1 MTYAMCGRL
10 GCRHH
15 DGDGC
20 TLETVDLVTS
30 PVIGVPH
37 CKDFEVVGDVR
48 RAQPGADP
56 IDLVKRDL
64 GELRRYKQ
72 ELADARGSRDHWRK
86 LAGERE
92 DELEALKS
100 EMAARWVKLPTDT
113 SGETI
118 RHGDLLVDSDGVTF
132 RANELVL
139 RDSGWMLRYM
149 GEDVLPED
157 TIHAEEE
164 LTEEG
169 VLTDFGAEMAASGET
184 VLLDEQYSH
193 AMRLV
198 EELHQVLSL
207 NGGGYLDEFG
217 SREG

>member
-20 TLETVDLVTS
+20 TLETVDLITS

-37 CKDFEVVGDVR
+37 CRDFEVVGDVR

-56 IDLVKRDL
+56 IDLVKREL

-86 LAGERE
+86 LADEHESELIMLKAER
-92 DELEALKS
+92 DAC
-100 EMAARWVKLPTDT
+100 WVKLPTDT

-118 RHGDLLVDSDGVTF
+118 HHGDLLVDSDGVTF
-132 RANELVL
+132 HANELVL
-139 RDSGWMLRYM
+139 CESGWMLRYM
-149 GEDVLPED
+149 GEDVFPVD
-157 TIHAEEE
+157 TIHAEEQRTVE
-164 LTEEG
+164 D
-169 VLTDFGAEMAASGET
+169 VLEDFGAEVA
-184 VLLDEQYSH
+184 
-193 AMRLV
+193 
-198 EELHQVLSL
+198 
-207 NGGGYLDEFG
+207 GGYDTHEAARIYANEI
-217 SREG
+217 RELLGVDDGE

>member
-20 TLETVDLVTS
+20 TLETVDLITS

-56 IDLVKRDL
+56 IDLVKREL

-86 LAGERE
+86 RADEIEQELIMMKAER
-92 DELEALKS
+92 DAC
-100 EMAARWVKLPTDT
+100 WVKLPVDAE
-113 SGETI
+113 GEAI
-118 RHGDLLVDSDGVTF
+118 RPGDKLCHAEIGVPIRPNLTLHDWGWRVGGF
-132 RANELVL
+132 RGEDL
-139 RDSGWMLRYM
+139 RHVTEEPRTV
-149 GEDVLPED
+149 EDVL
-157 TIHAEEE
+157 A
-164 LTEEG
+164 
-169 VLTDFGAEMAASGET
+169 DFGAEVASGYDTHEAARIYANEIRE
-184 VLLDEQYSH
+184 LLGVDDG
-193 AMRLV
+193 
-198 EELHQVLSL
+198 EE
-207 NGGGYLDEFG
+207 
-217 SREG
+217 